1 MTGFDISSIGSSL
14 GGFDPMKWQ
23 QDALT
28 VMSGAKPSVQDPE
41 RVGPKPRDLGID
53 TPVRDGRG
61 FEGLLTDSIER
72 VQSLQDD
79 SRNKLRGLAM
89 GEDVDLHDVMIASNK
104 SEVAFNLVLEI
115 RNKLLDAWEKL
126 SRSVT

>member
-1 MTGFDISSIGSSL
+1 MSGLDISGLGS
-14 GGFDPMKWQ
+14 FDPSKWQ

-28 VMSGAKPSVQDPE
+28 VMSGARPPIQDPE
-41 RVGPKPRDLGID
+41 RVAPKPRDLGIEG
-53 TPVRDGRG
+53 PRRG
-61 FEGLLTDSIER
+61 ESTFEGLLTDSLER

-79 SRNKLRGLAM
+79 TRAKVRGLAM
-89 GEDVDLHDVMIASNK
+89 GEDVDLHDVMIAANK